1 MGEVEVAKN
10 EGEKKDAAP
19 TADAGAKKDDGNDI
33 IVLKMDMHCEG
44 CAKKIRRAIRNFE
57 GVEDVKAD
65 SSNNKLTVT
74 GKVDPAKVKAR
85 LEEKTRKKVDIISP
99 LPKKDAAPAGDK
111 KPPADEKKEEEK
123 KPKQTTVVM
132 KIRLHCDGCIQK
144 IRKIILKIKGVDSV
158 NIEAAKDLVAVTGTM
173 DVKELAPYLKQKL
186 KRGIE
191 VVPPP
196 AKKDGG
202 GADKKEG
209 KESGGGDKK
218 EGKESGGG
226 DKKDGK
232 EAPAAAEKK
241 EGGDGGKTD
250 GGDGGKKEE
259 NSKEVKAEKSGEQK
273 LEMSKFEHHG
283 SYHSQPSY
291 WYDQGQPSYYS
302 HSYAVEPY
310 GYHGGYA
317 GPPAPVYAHPVHEGY
332 SHYPQ
337 YPVDPRL
344 QAPQMFSDENPNA
357 CSVM

>member
-85 LEEKTRKKVDIISP
+85 LEEKTRKK
-99 LPKKDAAPAGDK
+99 
-111 KPPADEKKEEEK
+111 
-123 KPKQTTVVM
+123 
-132 KIRLHCDGCIQK
+132 
-144 IRKIILKIKGVDSV
+144 
-158 NIEAAKDLVAVTGTM
+158 AAKDLVAVTGTM

-209 KESGGGDKK
+209 KESGGGNKK